1 MLSPLV
7 HPPTRPLHRHHPRAQ
22 RARRRRL
29 LGRSMK
35 NYLKAFSGAKLDR
48 SAVAARLP
56 SKEFPANQT
65 LIILARSRAAFGKR
79 LTVEQTG
86 RRFSIKKI
94 FRRSARSRWHL
105 PITTSFMQARAKR
118 RFAAIRRT
126 ASAFTNRSTREKRGK
141 MSDSKTRGKS
151 AR

>member
-56 SKEFPANQT
+56 SKEFPANRT

-79 LTVEQTG
+79 LTAEQTG
-86 RRFSIKKI
+86 HRCSIKRT
-94 FRRSARSRWHL
+94 FHRLARLPWRL
-105 PITTSFMQARAKR
+105 PITTSFTRARAKG

-126 ASAFTNRSTREKRGK
+126 ALAFTNRSTRE
-141 MSDSKTRGKS
+141 
-151 AR
+151 